1 MIAMSQRLSRRE
13 FLSESHRAALA
24 FPVLSLAARS
34 QGSQVS
40 ADPKAL
46 VAELEE
52 QIPKLMG
59 DAGVPGLSTAVIK
72 DATLLW
78 RRGFGMRDSES
89 KAPFDNDTV
98 FEVASASKPV
108 FAYAVMKLCE
118 KGVMDLDT
126 PLTRYTPERFLK
138 DDPRLE
144 LITARH
150 CLSHTSG
157 LPNWRSEEEPL
168 KILFTP
174 GEKWSYSGEGY
185 SYLQSV
191 VTHLTGT
198 DMAAY
203 IKANIL
209 DPFGMTSSG
218 YLWNDTMEKRMARGH
233 DPEGK
238 PLEMRKRP
246 TGADVARYA
255 AAGGLF
261 ATATDYARFL
271 IEIIDPKPS
280 DAFRLRKESLQEM
293 LRPQVKRND
302 SSSWALGWEID
313 HTKDG
318 NFIRQFG
325 GNPGLQCFAAASV
338 ARRSGL
344 VLLIDSQNG
353 YRVIAR
359 LLKGETVPRIL
370 GGKLRGSLL

>member
-1 MIAMSQRLSRRE
+1 MSQHLSRRE
-13 FLSESHRAALA
+13 LLGAGRRAAVA
-24 FPVLSLAARS
+24 FPLLSLVACS
-34 QGSQVS
+34 PGSPAS
-40 ADPKAL
+40 ADSKAL
-46 VAELEE
+46 IADLEE
-52 QIPKLMG
+52 QIPKLMT
-59 DAGVPGLSTAVIK
+59 DAGVPGLSIAVVR
-72 DATLLW
+72 DAKLLW
-78 RRGFGMRDSES
+78 RRGFGVRDSES

-118 KGVMDLDT
+118 KGLLDLDT
-126 PLTRYTPERFLK
+126 PLTRYTPERFIE
-138 DDPRLE
+138 DDPRLD

-157 LPNWRSEEEPL
+157 FPNWRSAEEPL

-191 VTHLTGT
+191 VTRLTGT
-198 DMAAY
+198 DLAAH
-203 IKANIL
+203 IKANLL
-209 DPFGMTSSG
+209 DPFGMSSSG
-218 YLWNDTMEKRMARGH
+218 YLWNATMEKRMARGH

-246 TGADVARYA
+246 TAAEVARYA

-271 IEIIDPKPS
+271 IQVIDAKP
-280 DAFRLRKESLQEM
+280 DGAFHLRKETLQEM
-293 LRPQVKRND
+293 LRPQVKRTD
-302 SSSWALGWEID
+302 TSSWALGWEID

-318 NFIRQFG
+318 DFIRQFG

-338 ARRSGL
+338 ARKSGL
-344 VLLIDSQNG
+344 ALMINSQNG

-359 LLKGETVPRIL
+359 LIKGETLPQLL